1 MNRRFKM
8 NNELI
13 KEYKTVAYTIKVFG
27 NRIEYSTKGG
37 IFKKQEIVFFK
48 NISSVNKPA
57 MLNRVDIKT
66 NDGKTLKLAV
76 STNPKVTEEFMN
88 LILGMM

>member
-1 MNRRFKM
+1 M
-8 NNELI
+8 EI
-13 KEYKTVAYTIKVFG
+13 KEYKSIGYTIKVFE
-27 NRIEYSTKGG
+27 NRIEWSTGG
-37 IFKKQEIVFFK
+37 GMFKKQEMVFFK
-48 NISSVNKPA
+48 NISSINKPA